1 MGEGR
6 AGAPSLEG
14 AGLGDHTSPRAVL
27 LEAKHSDGLA
37 LSPNPLTFPR
47 HFDDLAP
54 ALRLPLPP
62 RQQSSEAHRGLE
74 STLTA

>member
-6 AGAPSLEG
+6 AGALSSVQGWGTTPAQGPCFWKPSILM
-14 AGLGDHTSPRAVL
+14 VF
-27 LEAKHSDGLA
+27 A

-47 HFDDLAP
+47 HFDHLAP